1 MMNYQYWLANITGI
15 GNVTKRRLLGCMG
28 NARAI
33 YEADKAVLLATGLMR
48 EEIAEYVERQK
59 EEWRLAEEYERFL
72 EKKISFVTMENE
84 EYPDL
89 LREIYNAPYALYY
102 LGALP
107 RQDER
112 IMAMVGARRCSA
124 YGRTMAEEIAA
135 ALGKAGYGVS
145 SGMAL
150 GIDGAS
156 HKGCIRGGGR
166 TYAFLGCGVD
176 VIYPARH
183 ASLYR
188 QIMENGA
195 VISDF
200 QPGTEP
206 LAEHFPSRNRLI
218 SGLAE
223 KTLVIEAKKRSGSLI
238 TADTAMDQ
246 GRDVLALPG
255 RITDVMSEG
264 TNHLIAQGAGIISG
278 IEQLLADLDDLAG
291 LDAIPSKG
299 NVAQNLHLE
308 KEELLVYSC
317 FDFYAKGLEDVQRES
332 GLELLPLLSAV
343 MRLTELGL
351 IRETF
356 KNQYIRLE

>member
-1 MMNYQYWLANITGI
+1 MEYQYWMANVTGI
-15 GNVTKRRLLGCMG
+15 GNVTKRKLLACMG
-28 NARAI
+28 SAKAV
-33 YEADKAVLLATGLMR
+33 YEADKTVLLATGLLR
-48 EEIAEYVERQK
+48 EEIAEYVDRQK
-59 EEWRLAEEYERFL
+59 AYWRLSEEYESFL
-72 EKKISFVTMENE
+72 ERKISFVTMESP
-84 EYPDL
+84 EYPDM

-102 LGALP
+102 LGTLP

-124 YGRTMAEEIAA
+124 YGQTMAEEIAA
-135 ALGKAGYGVS
+135 ALGRAGFGVT

-156 HKGCIRGGGR
+156 HRGCIRGGGK
-166 TYAFLGCGVD
+166 TYAFLGSGVD

-183 ASLYR
+183 AKLYHE
-188 QIMENGA
+188 IIENGA
-195 VISDF
+195 VLSDF
-200 QPGTEP
+200 PPMTKP
-206 LAEHFPSRNRLI
+206 LPEHFPSRNRLI
-218 SGLAE
+218 SGIAE
-223 KTLVIEAKKRSGSLI
+223 KTLVIEAKMRSGSLI
-238 TADTAMDQ
+238 TADTAIEQ

-278 IEQLLADLDDLAG
+278 IDQLLADLEDLAG

-299 NVAQNLHLE
+299 NAVQNLNLE

-317 FDFYAKGLEDVQRES
+317 FDFYAKGLEDVQRQT

-343 MRLTELGL
+343 MRLSELGL

-356 KNQYIRLE
+356 KNQYIRLG